1 MQNGH
6 RAAHREPSRQGRLSH
21 CSQNHLSKREQR
33 SANEPVLS
41 PDLHSP
47 PQQPVTREI
56 NNWLLSPVQSNP
68 EKKSWSKRL
77 AKEI

>member
-1 MQNGH
+1 MQ
-6 RAAHREPSRQGRLSH
+6 EDSRQVRLKSA
-21 CSQNHLSKREQR
+21 LPEQGITFCK
-33 SANEPVLS
+33 SEEFCADEAVLS
-41 PDLHSP
+41 PDLHSS

-77 AKEI
+77 AEEI